1 VILAF
6 VQGLQDYGKMALVPA
21 ATIPTLPAPCGAAA
35 REGELMSKGT
45 IFIMDD
51 DLALQTVLEFALRR
65 AGYDVVLAPD
75 GQEGLRMLENLSPN
89 LVISD
94 IMMPNMDG
102 VEVFQRLKER
112 LQDDGIPIII
122 MTALNR
128 KPWFAD
134 LEAEGAVILQK
145 PFEVERLIELIDVS
159 LT

>member
-1 VILAF
+1 MT
-6 VQGLQDYGKMALVPA
+6 QP
-21 ATIPTLPAPCGAAA
+21 
-35 REGELMSKGT
+35 KGT

-51 DLALQTVLEFALRR
+51 DLALQTVLEYALRS
-65 AGYDVVLAPD
+65 AGYDVILARD
-75 GQEGLRMLENLSPN
+75 GQEGLSILEKISPS

-102 VEVFQRLKER
+102 VEAFQRIKER

-145 PFEVERLIELIDVS
+145 PFEVDRLIDMIDVT
-159 LT
+159 LMP

>member
-1 VILAF
+1 MASILKARAIS
-6 VQGLQDYGKMALVPA
+6 VPRGTVPA
-21 ATIPTLPAPCGAAA
+21 W
-35 REGELMSKGT
+35 REGETMTGSKGL

-51 DLALQTVLEFALRR
+51 DLALQTVLEFALRN
-65 AGYDVVLAPD
+65 AGYDVVLAND
-75 GQEGLRMLENLSPN
+75 GQEGLKRLETLSPS

-102 VEVFQRLKER
+102 VEVFTHIKER

-145 PFEVERLIELIDVS
+145 PFEVERLIDMINITLAP
-159 LT
+159 

>member
-1 VILAF
+1 
-6 VQGLQDYGKMALVPA
+6 M
-21 ATIPTLPAPCGAAA
+21 T
-35 REGELMSKGT
+35 ESKGT
-45 IFIMDD
+45 IFIIDD
-51 DLALQTVLEFALRR
+51 DLALQTVLEYALRN

-75 GQEGLRMLENLSPN
+75 GQEGLRILETLTPS

-102 VEVFQRLKER
+102 VETFQHLKER

-145 PFEVERLIELIDVS
+145 PFEVERLIDMIDIT
-159 LT
+159 LN

>member
-1 VILAF
+1 MT
-6 VQGLQDYGKMALVPA
+6 QY
-21 ATIPTLPAPCGAAA
+21 
-35 REGELMSKGT
+35 KGT

-51 DLALQTVLEFALRR
+51 DMALQTVLEYALRN
-65 AGYDVVLAPD
+65 AGYDVLVARD
-75 GQEGLRMLENLSPN
+75 GQEGLKRLETLAPH

-102 VEVFQRLKER
+102 VETFQHLKQR

-134 LEAEGAVILQK
+134 LEAEGAVIIQK
-145 PFEVERLIELIDVS
+145 PFEVDRLIGLINTM
-159 LT
+159 LG

>member
-1 VILAF
+1 MTQL
-6 VQGLQDYGKMALVPA
+6 
-21 ATIPTLPAPCGAAA
+21 
-35 REGELMSKGT
+35 KGT

-51 DLALQTVLEFALRR
+51 DLALQTVLEYALRS

-75 GQEGLRMLENLSPN
+75 GQEGLRMLETLTPS

-102 VEVFQRLKER
+102 VETFYHLKER
-112 LQDDGIPIII
+112 LQDHGIPIII

-134 LEAEGAVILQK
+134 LEAEGAVIMQK
-145 PFEVERLIELIDVS
+145 PFEVDRLIDMIN
-159 LT
+159 LTLS

>member
-1 VILAF
+1 MS
-6 VQGLQDYGKMALVPA
+6 Q
-21 ATIPTLPAPCGAAA
+21 
-35 REGELMSKGT
+35 SKGT

-51 DLALQTVLEFALRR
+51 DLALQTVLEYALRNAR
-65 AGYDVVLAPD
+65 YEVILARD
-75 GQEGLRMLENLSPN
+75 GQEGIRLLETLSPD

-102 VEVFQRLKER
+102 VEVFQHLKDR
-112 LQDDGIPIII
+112 LQDLGIPIII

-145 PFEVERLIELIDVS
+145 PFEVDQLIDMIDTMLS
-159 LT
+159 

>member
-1 VILAF
+1 
-6 VQGLQDYGKMALVPA
+6 MS
-21 ATIPTLPAPCGAAA
+21 
-35 REGELMSKGT
+35 ESKGT

-51 DLALQTVLEFALRR
+51 DLALQTVLEYALRN

-75 GQEGLRMLENLSPN
+75 GEEGLRTLETLTPN

-102 VEVFQRLKER
+102 VETFYHLKER

-145 PFEVERLIELIDVS
+145 PFEVESLIDIINVT
-159 LT
+159 LQ

>member
-1 VILAF
+1 MT
-6 VQGLQDYGKMALVPA
+6 QP
-21 ATIPTLPAPCGAAA
+21 
-35 REGELMSKGT
+35 KGT

-51 DLALQTVLEFALRR
+51 DLALQTVLEFALRN
-65 AGYDVVLAPD
+65 AGYDVMLAPD
-75 GQEGLRMLENLSPN
+75 GQEGLRMLEHITPS

-102 VEVFQRLKER
+102 VEVFQHIKER

-134 LEAEGAVILQK
+134 LEADGAVILQK
-145 PFEVERLIELIDVS
+145 PFEVERLIELINVT
-159 LT
+159 LH

>member
-1 VILAF
+1 MT
-6 VQGLQDYGKMALVPA
+6 Q
-21 ATIPTLPAPCGAAA
+21 
-35 REGELMSKGT
+35 SKGT

-51 DLALQTVLEFALRR
+51 DLALQTVLEYALRN
-65 AGYDVVLAPD
+65 AGYEVILARD
-75 GQEGLRMLENLSPN
+75 GQEGLGILEKISPS

-102 VEVFQRLKER
+102 VETFQRIKER

-145 PFEVERLIELIDVS
+145 PFEVDRLIDMIDVT